1 MKWSRKIFV
10 VEDDRDISRLLKHL
24 LTKAGFAV
32 QCFSTSETVIPEAE
46 ENLPRLFVLD
56 VMLPGIDGIHLC
68 RNIRKHELLRELPI
82 LVLSA
87 KCSSRDKR
95 LAFDAGATDY
105 LTKPFSPKELLLR
118 VRSLCGDPIV
128 S

>member
-10 VEDDRDISRLLKHL
+10 VEDDRDIRRLIKHV

-46 ENLPRLFVLD
+46 GNVPHLFVLD
-56 VMLPGIDGIHLC
+56 VMLPGIDGLHLC
-68 RNIRKHELLRELPI
+68 RNIRKQELLRELPI

-95 LAFDAGATDY
+95 LAFHAGATDY
-105 LTKPFSPKELLLR
+105 LTKPFSPTELLLR
-118 VRSLCGDPIV
+118 VRRLGGDPIV